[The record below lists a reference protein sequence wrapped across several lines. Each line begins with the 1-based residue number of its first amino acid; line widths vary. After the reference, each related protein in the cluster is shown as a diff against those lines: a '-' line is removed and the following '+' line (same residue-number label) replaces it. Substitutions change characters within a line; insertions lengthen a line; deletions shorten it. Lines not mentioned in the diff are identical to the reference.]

1 MMPRYPMKPVPHG
14 YFVAPVELLSDG
26 STGYAAGLVF
36 YGDDEGDG
44 KQAYGRGPPLLTLRS
59 LLFAVKRSGP
69 HSTRAGRS
77 TCERRSRGSA

>member
-44 KQAYGRGPPLLTLRS
+44 AGEVIDIMPFKANSTPGIDRRIKVFARRDDAVQA
-59 LLFAVKRSGP
+59 
-69 HSTRAGRS
+69 
-77 TCERRSRGSA
+77 CEVHRHNR